1 MKPELTLENN
11 EAQSP
16 EALDVDFA
24 RLVVK
29 LPDRGDEAL
38 ETLSTERNA
47 AQITSIGHDKFD
59 TSREVEFALML
70 AELIN
75 TVKQDPEQLRL
86 TIYDFAR
93 AKLGQQLSWATQS
106 ERERLLGSLD
116 VAIRGVEKFSSRTDQ
131 IQRLP
136 KPEHAAALPGSGPLV
151 YLNDDNDVAETP
163 RLINVEPK
171 SSGRRFLSPRKL
183 AVVSIL
189 FLFAFGGLLAG
200 SMVVGSVFLMRDKL
214 VQTIWPTVS
223 EKVVRQALD
232 ATPNLQPT
240 VPSPL
245 EFPIPGD
252 YGVYVIDD
260 GKLKEL
266 EALPEQVP
274 DKRIAVSTPV
284 TQPSRT
290 SLVNGRT
297 KFVVYRRDLA
307 NNAPERVDVRVVAQV
322 ARALTFDPKG
332 KPASASVSG
341 AWNIRNITYG
351 FRVRPLPGNA
361 EMLLIQPENTEFVLP
376 PGRYVL
382 VLKNQ
387 GYDFTISGKVTD
399 PSQCLERTE
408 AANGIFYSE
417 CQKL

>member
-29 LPDRGDEAL
+29 LSDRGDEAL

-136 KPEHAAALPGSGPLV
+136 RPEHAAALPGSGPLV

-189 FLFAFGGLLAG
+189 LLFAFGGLLAG

-232 ATPNLQPT
+232 ATPKLQPT

-332 KPASASVSG
+332 KPGIYAISRTASGSARCP
-341 AWNIRNITYG
+341 AMR
-351 FRVRPLPGNA
+351 
-361 EMLLIQPENTEFVLP
+361 
-376 PGRYVL
+376 
-382 VLKNQ
+382 K
-387 GYDFTISGKVTD
+387 
-399 PSQCLERTE
+399 C
-408 AANGIFYSE
+408 
-417 CQKL
+417 C

>member
-24 RLVVK
+24 RLVLK
-29 LPDRGDEAL
+29 LSDRGDEAL

-136 KPEHAAALPGSGPLV
+136 RPEHAAALPGSGPLV

-189 FLFAFGGLLAG
+189 LLFAFGGLLAG

-232 ATPNLQPT
+232 ATPKLQPT

-332 KPASASVSG
+332 KPTSASVSG

>member
-1 MKPELTLENN
+1 MKPEVALENN

-16 EALDVDFA
+16 EAPEAEFA
-24 RLVVK
+24 RLLAK
-29 LPDRGDEAL
+29 LPDRGDEAP
-38 ETLSTERNA
+38 ETLSTEPNA
-47 AQITSIGHDKFD
+47 AKITSIGHDKFD
-59 TSREVEFALML
+59 SASREVEFALLL

-93 AKLGQQLSWATQS
+93 VKLGQQLSWATQS
-106 ERERLLGSLD
+106 ERERLLGSLE
-116 VAIRGVEKFSSRTDQ
+116 VAIRGVEKFSSRTEQ

-136 KPEHAAALPGSGPLV
+136 GPEHAAALPGTGPVV
-151 YLNDDNDVAETP
+151 YLNDGNDVAETP
-163 RLINVEPK
+163 RLINVGAK
-171 SSGRRFLSPRKL
+171 SFGRFLSPRKL

-189 FLFAFGGLLAG
+189 LLFAFGGLLAG
-200 SMVVGSVFLMRDKL
+200 SMVVGSVYLMRDKL

-223 EKVVRQALD
+223 EKVVRRALD
-232 ATPNLQPT
+232 APPKLQPS
-240 VPSPL
+240 VPSPP
-245 EFPIPGD
+245 EFPIPSD

-266 EALPEQVP
+266 EALSEQVP
-274 DKRIAVSTPV
+274 DKRIAMSTPV

-290 SLVNGRT
+290 ILSNGRT

-322 ARALTFDPKG
+322 ARALTFDSKG
-332 KPASASVSG
+332 KPTSAPVSG

-361 EMLLIQPENTEFVLP
+361 EMLLIQPENAEFVLP

-399 PSQCLERTE
+399 RSQCLERTE
-408 AANGIFYSE
+408 AANGVFYSE
-417 CQKL
+417 CQKS

>member
-1 MKPELTLENN
+1 
-11 EAQSP
+11 
-16 EALDVDFA
+16 
-24 RLVVK
+24 
-29 LPDRGDEAL
+29 
-38 ETLSTERNA
+38 
-47 AQITSIGHDKFD
+47 
-59 TSREVEFALML
+59 
-70 AELIN
+70 
-75 TVKQDPEQLRL
+75 
-86 TIYDFAR
+86 
-93 AKLGQQLSWATQS
+93 
-106 ERERLLGSLD
+106 
-116 VAIRGVEKFSSRTDQ
+116 
-131 IQRLP
+131 
-136 KPEHAAALPGSGPLV
+136 
-151 YLNDDNDVAETP
+151 
-163 RLINVEPK
+163 
-171 SSGRRFLSPRKL
+171 
-183 AVVSIL
+183 
-189 FLFAFGGLLAG
+189 
-200 SMVVGSVFLMRDKL
+200 MRDKL

-232 ATPNLQPT
+232 ATPNIQPT